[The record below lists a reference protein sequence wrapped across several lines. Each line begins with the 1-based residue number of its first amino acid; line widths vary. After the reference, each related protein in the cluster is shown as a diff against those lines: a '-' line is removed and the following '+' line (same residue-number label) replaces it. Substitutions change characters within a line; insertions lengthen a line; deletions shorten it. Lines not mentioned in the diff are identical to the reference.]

1 MSDNARAQQEPRGA
15 AAEAAQLGAAA
26 AGDAARAAGGALR
39 RGAAASG
46 EAAERGADAAGT
58 LLRQD
63 GEALGGAEAAAGV
76 VLERSARAAAEGQHR
91 LAEAV
96 QQGAQ
101 QLHRLMVFPQGAEG
115 GMRDL
120 QQGLSE
126 LVEGVART
134 NLRAIEE
141 LLRLA
146 DPSGAI
152 ALQQR
157 FVRDYL
163 DALVEGG
170 ASILRAA
177 RRTAEETLQP
187 LERQLEEQRQQRQ
200 RQAGTRRVG
209 EVMSRGVRVASPD
222 DTVQQAARLMRE
234 EDSGVLPVGEQDRL
248 VGMVTDCDV
257 AVRLVA
263 EGRDPAKTKVREVM
277 TPEVRYVFE
286 DEDLGHVAENMAE
299 QQVRRLPVVN
309 RDRRLVGIVSL
320 GDLATAGRSPRLA
333 GRALGGVA
341 REGGPH
347 SQAAAE

>member
-1 MSDNARAQQEPRGA
+1 
-15 AAEAAQLGAAA
+15 
-26 AGDAARAAGGALR
+26 
-39 RGAAASG
+39 
-46 EAAERGADAAGT
+46 
-58 LLRQD
+58 
-63 GEALGGAEAAAGV
+63 
-76 VLERSARAAAEGQHR
+76 
-91 LAEAV
+91 
-96 QQGAQ
+96 
-101 QLHRLMVFPQGAEG
+101 
-115 GMRDL
+115 MRDL
-120 QQGLSE
+120 QQALSD

-141 LLRLA
+141 LVRLA
-146 DPSGAI
+146 NPSGAI

-157 FVRDYL
+157 FIRDYL

-170 ASILRAA
+170 ASILRAT
-177 RRTAEETLQP
+177 RRTAEETLRP
-187 LERQLEEQRQQRQ
+187 LERRLEEQQRRRQQE
-200 RQAGTRRVG
+200 AGTARVG

-248 VGMVTDCDV
+248 VGMVTDRDV
-257 AVRLVA
+257 ALRLVA

-286 DEDLGHVAENMAE
+286 DEELGRAADTMAE

-309 RDRRLVGIVSL
+309 RDKRLVGIVSL
-320 GDLATAGRSPRLA
+320 GDLATAGRGPRLA

-347 SQAAAE
+347 GHAAAE